1 MMPARD
7 PLRSLIFHAAD
18 RAVRDVY
25 VDGQLVV
32 SHGRVLTL
40 DRAGALERLTEAQGR
55 MEASVP
61 QRDPRGRRSEEI
73 TPLSLPVMS

>member
-1 MMPARD
+1 
-7 PLRSLIFHAAD
+7 
-18 RAVRDVY
+18 VRDVY

-40 DRAGALERLTEAQGR
+40 DRAGALERLTEAQRR